1 MFVVYNKSMTS
12 DDSHKSWVDR
22 LSEALLREPQT
33 RSQLITL
40 LHDAKDRELIDPSA
54 LEMIES
60 ILRFSELH
68 ARDVMIPRG
77 QMVVLEH
84 DAPREQ
90 LLSTATQTAHS
101 RFPVINESRDE
112 IIGILLAKDL
122 LPAYLAENT
131 SEPKPLEELLRPAT
145 FVPESKRLDA
155 LLKDFRQKRNHMA
168 IVIDEY
174 GGVSGLVTIED
185 VLEEIVG
192 DIVDETDAADDEPNI
207 NQIDKNTYLINA
219 LTPIDDFNSF
229 FHVNLTNEDY
239 DTIGGLVIQ
248 HFGYLPL
255 PGEQIIIDDF
265 DIHVVSADSRR
276 LNQLRVI
283 YTNQT

>member
-1 MFVVYNKSMTS
+1 MTS
-12 DDSHKSWVDR
+12 EEPQKSWVDR

-33 RSQLITL
+33 RTQLISL

-54 LEMIES
+54 LDMIES
-60 ILRFSELH
+60 ILRFSELQ

-90 LLSTATQTAHS
+90 ILSTVIKTAHS

-112 IIGILLAKDL
+112 IIGILLAKEL
-122 LPAYLAENT
+122 LPSHLDTNKE
-131 SEPKPLEELLRPAT
+131 EKPLDTMLRAAT

-192 DIVDETDAADDEPNI
+192 DIVDETDAPNDEPNI
-207 NQIDKNTYLINA
+207 NQVNDNTYLINA
-219 LTPIDDFNSF
+219 LTPIEDFNTYFS
-229 FHVNLTNEDY
+229 VNLSDEDY

-248 HFGYLPL
+248 QFGYLPL
-255 PGEQIIIDDF
+255 TGEQIIIDDF
-265 DIHVVSADSRR
+265 DISVVSADSRR

-283 YTNQT
+283 YTIQT

>member
-1 MFVVYNKSMTS
+1 MTTE
-12 DDSHKSWVDR
+12 DPQKSWVER

-33 RSQLITL
+33 QAQLLSL

-90 LLSTATQTAHS
+90 ILSSVIQTAHS

-112 IIGILLAKDL
+112 IIGILLAKEL
-122 LPAYLAENT
+122 LPTYLDPSKE
-131 SEPKPLEELLRPAT
+131 EKPLEALLRPAT

-192 DIVDETDAADDEPNI
+192 DIVDETDATNDEPNI
-207 NQIDKNTYLINA
+207 NPVDKNTYLINA
-219 LTPIDDFNSF
+219 LTPIEDFNAY
-229 FHVNLTNEDY
+229 FHVNLSDEDY

-248 HFGYLPL
+248 QFGYLPL
-255 PGEQIIIDDF
+255 TGEQIIIDNF
-265 DIHVVSADSRR
+265 DISVVSADSRR
-276 LNQLRVI
+276 LTQLRVI
-283 YTNQT
+283 YTIQS